1 VRVKTMKRALWFV
14 LLFVPAGRSVASQI
28 SAEPVR
34 LTVSVHNDANV
45 PLDTMTAAE
54 ITASR
59 IFRLAGLVVTWVVCS
74 PAPETKSESTSCT
87 EAEFPSH
94 LQVRI
99 MSQPR
104 NATSATFGI
113 AYLAADGTGCYSDIF
128 FSRIIHWQ
136 SSSGQN
142 IGPILGYVMAHEIA
156 HLLLGRNSH
165 SQFGI
170 MRSQWQKEEL
180 RKAAQGGLLFTV
192 QESQRMRQRLA
203 AARQAAAD

>member
-1 VRVKTMKRALWFV
+1 MKTIKRALWFV
-14 LLFVPAGRSVASQI
+14 FLFLPAGPSVASQI

-54 ITASR
+54 VTASR

-74 PAPETKSESTSCT
+74 PALDTTSESISCS

-113 AYLAADGTGCYSDIF
+113 AYLAADGTGCYSDVF

-136 SSSGQN
+136 SSSSQN
-142 IGPILGYVMAHEIA
+142 IGPILGHVMAHEIA
-156 HLLLGRNSH
+156 HLLLGLNTH

-180 RKAAQGGLLFTV
+180 RKAAQGELLFTAE
-192 QESQRMRQRLA
+192 ESQLMRQRLS